1 MKKLSMTA
9 LLALSILLV
18 AGLAAADTEIYT
30 AVLSGANEVPP
41 NGSPATG
48 TAMLSVDTET
58 LMATWDVMFSGLTA
72 DQTGA
77 HFHNAP
83 AGANGGVVFGL
94 PLGSPING
102 TWEMSQAHYDELAA
116 GNIYVNVHTV
126 EFPGGEIR
134 GQMML
139 DTVGAEAH
147 SLGAIKSLFE

>member
-1 MKKLSMTA
+1 MKKLTMTT
-9 LLALSILLV
+9 LLSLSILLV
-18 AGLAAADTEIYT
+18 AGAAMAETHIYT
-30 AVLSGANEVPP
+30 TELSGANEVPP
-41 NGSPATG
+41 NESPATG
-48 TAMLSVDTET
+48 TATLSVDTET
-58 LMATWDVMFSGLTA
+58 LVATWEAMFSGLTA

-83 AGANGGVVFGL
+83 AGANGGVMFGL

-102 TWEMSQAHYDELAA
+102 TWEMDQAQYDELVA
-116 GNIYVNVHTV
+116 GNVYLNIHTV

-139 DTVGAEAH
+139 DTVGAEAR